1 MSMENTLDLPVWMA
15 IDLARAHADATVYAV
30 VDRIL
35 DRWKLH
41 DFGLLNLK
49 LLTSMK
55 ESMSVI
61 NLHSIRLKKHTNLSQ
76 GAPLRGVMTPLILM
90 MSCHSDERL
99 SKWALLT
106 FVFPCISG

>member
-1 MSMENTLDLPVWMA
+1 MSMETTLDLPVWMA
-15 IDLARAHADATVYAV
+15 IDLARTDAYATVYAA

-41 DFGLLNLK
+41 DFWVVEFEAFDVCEG
-49 LLTSMK
+49 SMF
-55 ESMSVI
+55 VI

-90 MSCHSDERL
+90 MSCRSDERP
-99 SKWALLT
+99 SKWAQRPNSALS
-106 FVFPCISG
+106 VSG